1 MRSKPE
7 LLKVLGSDR
16 YDLTAFDFQTGKIN
30 THLLRNAAYAAAAAA
45 AASSN
50 ATRLFFTSTYVPPP
64 LQNILIELLDN
75 SLILHMESAECHE
88 QGFSSMLGRQTSIKS
103 GKAGMD
109 LLLRAEMV
117 ELLESVFFALWLTLW
132 LN

>member
-1 MRSKPE
+1 MYYVSPTGKRVRSKPE

-50 ATRLFFTSTYVPPP
+50 ATRLFSTSTTYAKPEHSYRV
-64 LQNILIELLDN
+64 
-75 SLILHMESAECHE
+75 
-88 QGFSSMLGRQTSIKS
+88 T
-103 GKAGMD
+103 
-109 LLLRAEMV
+109 
-117 ELLESVFFALWLTLW
+117 
-132 LN
+132 